1 MRTYNSFEDID
12 HDLKRI
18 SLERDIAWEE
28 LKLSKGEIADH
39 LSYPNWINS
48 IFKGL
53 SKYGFYLL
61 IKKFIK

>member
-18 SLERDIAWEE
+18 KLERDIAWEE
-28 LKLSKGEIADH
+28 LKLSKGEITDH
-39 LSYPNWINS
+39 FSYPNWVNS
-48 IFKGL
+48 ILKGL
-53 SKYGFYLL
+53 GKYGFYLL